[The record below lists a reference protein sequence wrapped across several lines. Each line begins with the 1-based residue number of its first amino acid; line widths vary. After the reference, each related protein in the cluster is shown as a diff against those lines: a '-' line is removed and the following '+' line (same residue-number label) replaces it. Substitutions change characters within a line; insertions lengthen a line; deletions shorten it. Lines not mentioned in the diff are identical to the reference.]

1 MLLWKLAFRNL
12 FVHRL
17 KTLVTGLIIV
27 FGTTLA
33 IVGNSVV
40 DAISGGMQKSLTN
53 SLTGDIQIYAADA
66 KEKIAVLGGGDG
78 NLPDI
83 GYLPDFKKVKT
94 ALLEIPNIK
103 AVLPMGISFAMLNP
117 GNLLDL
123 KLEELRAAFKN
134 TPRDDARI
142 TALKEHVRM
151 IVRDIERSQAENQDN
166 LGGVFGGEKLFKD
179 AAENIAKALD
189 PSFWNDF
196 DRQSEARLEFL
207 ANKMAPLIFDDN
219 QLYLSYFGTVPELFQ
234 EAFPQFEVVKGQMIP
249 EGGRGFLFSDFVYE
263 NQVKH
268 RVARRLDQIK
278 KQIDKEKLSLK
289 SSKDLQDKVKAN
301 IAQAAEVYSQIE
313 PPAAAVLVPELQDLL
328 GSSSKGLP
336 ELVGEFLAMDDTNFA
351 ARYKFFY
358 EQIAP
363 HLILYKVKVGD
374 TFAITGFTKSGYSS
388 SVNVK
393 VYGTYRFR
401 SFESSP
407 LAGALNVMDMVSFR
421 KLFGILTAERRA
433 ETDSLDEEM
442 GLGDVGR
449 DDIEAM
455 FGKGSVA
462 AVSEARSSST
472 LQGLTKGSFGL
483 VDSERRDFDTKY
495 SRSDMED
502 GVFMNAAVVLKD
514 PSRLAATLKEIR
526 AKNDELKL
534 GLQAADWREAA
545 GIIGQLTV
553 MVRGVLYLFVFVI
566 FSVATFIIMNSML
579 MATLER
585 RREIGTMRA
594 IGAQRSF
601 LLGLFL
607 RETFVLSF
615 IFGLIGTL
623 LGVGIVLAVGARG
636 IPAMGDVAT
645 FFFSGDRLYLEV
657 NPLHIAIVS
666 LSMTIVA
673 LVSTQY
679 PAWRAMK
686 ISPLEAMQSSE

>member
-53 SLTGDIQIYAADA
+53 SLTGDIQVYAADA
-66 KEKIAVLGGGDG
+66 KEKIAVLGGSDG

-103 AVLPMGISFAMLNP
+103 AVIPMGISFAMLNP

-123 KLEELRAAFKN
+123 KLEDLRASYKR
-134 TPRDDARI
+134 TPRDDARLS
-142 TALKEHVRM
+142 ALKEHVRM

-179 AAENIAKALD
+179 AGENIAKALD
-189 PSFWNDF
+189 QSFWNDF
-196 DRQSEARLEFL
+196 DRHSEARLEFL

-219 QLYLSYFGTVPELFQ
+219 QLYLSYLGTVPELFE
-234 EAFPQFEVVKGQMIP
+234 EAFSQFEVVKGTMIP

-278 KQIDKEKLSLK
+278 KQIDKEKLTLK

-313 PPAAAVLVPELQDLL
+313 PPAAATLLPRLQELL
-328 GSSSKGLP
+328 GSKSSIFP
-336 ELVGEFLAMDDTNFA
+336 ELVSEFLAMDDTNFPT
-351 ARYKFFY
+351 RYTFFY
-358 EQIAP
+358 DQIAP
-363 HLILYKVKVGD
+363 QLILYKVKVGD

-388 SVNVK
+388 SVNMK

-421 KLFGILTAERRA
+421 KLFGILTAERRS
-433 ETDSLDEEM
+433 ETESLDAEM

-455 FGKGSVA
+455 FGA
-462 AVSEARSSST
+462 ATESTSETRVTSNLRSLT
-472 LQGLTKGSFGL
+472 QGRFGQ
-483 VDSERRDFDTKY
+483 VDSERRDLDTKY

-502 GVFMNAAVVLKD
+502 GVFMNASVVLKD
-514 PSRLAATLKEIR
+514 PSRLDATLEEIR
-526 AKNDELKL
+526 EKNDEKKL
-534 GLQAADWREAA
+534 GLQAADWRDAA
-545 GIIGQLTV
+545 GIVGQLTV

-615 IFGLIGTL
+615 IFGLVGTL
-623 LGVGIVLAVGARG
+623 IGVGIVLAVGARG

-645 FFFSGDRLYLEV
+645 FFFSGDRLYLQV
-657 NPLHIAIVS
+657 NTFHIAIVS
-666 LSMTIVA
+666 LCMTIVA